1 MRERGCLHTEH
12 SSHTAAFL
20 GTWTSPS
27 FQPRSTSHTVLSP
40 SPHHDAVQVLE
51 ARQRVLGPEH
61 PHTLTSMNNVARAME
76 SQGKAAEAEALHRQV
91 IWHSAGR

>member
-12 SSHTAAFL
+12 SSHTATFL

-51 ARQRVLGPEH
+51 ACQRVLGPEH
-61 PHTLTSMNNVARAME
+61 PHTLTSMHNVATVME